1 MSSKL
6 PHNEWHRTGNG
17 NVLHLRLGKS
27 WLLTAV
33 LTMAH
38 AGIIAILLI
47 VNIESWIKAVATA
60 IVVCSLVLQVGRSA
74 WRMGASCIT
83 ALRIGNDGA
92 LSVETHRGETLK
104 CEVLPST
111 FVSSVVTVLN
121 LRTWPERRRV
131 DTVICRDCVDADS
144 FRRLRVWLRWT
155 AHDFRPGGV
164 ADGSKMD
171 DA

>member
-1 MSSKL
+1 M
-6 PHNEWHRTGNG
+6 
-17 NVLHLRLGKS
+17 LHLQLGKS

-38 AGIIAILLI
+38 AGIIAMLLI
-47 VNIESWIKAVATA
+47 VDIESWMKAVATA
-60 IVVCSLVLQVGRSA
+60 TVVCSLVYQVGWSA

-83 ALRIGNDGA
+83 ALRIGNGGA

-111 FVSSVVTVLN
+111 FVSFVVTVLN
-121 LRTWPERRRV
+121 LRTCPERRRP
-131 DTVICRDCVDADS
+131 DTVVCCDCVDADGV
-144 FRRLRVWLRWT
+144 RRLRVWLRWK
-155 AHDFRPGGV
+155 AYGFRPGGV
-164 ADGSKMD
+164 ANGSKMD